1 MSRRS
6 ACRRRDAYAPRICF
20 PPRYRPRYR
29 QRVATFLVRM
39 DDSELEAL
47 RTAAEAQGRSMNDLA
62 REGLREITSG
72 AAREQKVRALAR
84 RVMSEHAGL
93 LKRLGEA

>member
-6 ACRRRDAYAPRICF
+6 IGRRVGTRSANNCF
-20 PPRYRPRYR
+20 ASRYRLRYR
-29 QRVATFLVRM
+29 RTVATFLVRL

-47 RTAAEAQGRSMNDLA
+47 RAAAEAQGRSMNDLA
-62 REGLREITSG
+62 REGLRAVTSG
-72 AAREQKVRALAR
+72 AAREEKVRALAQ
-84 RVMSEHAGL
+84 RVMAEHGGL

>member
-1 MSRRS
+1 ML
-6 ACRRRDAYAPRICF
+6 RD
-20 PPRYRPRYR
+20 RPRGRRNPVELRYQSR
-29 QRVATFLVRM
+29 YHQPMATFLLRL

-47 RTAAEAQGRSMNDLA
+47 REAAEAQGRSMNDLA
-62 REGLREITSG
+62 REGLRAVTTG
-72 AAREQKVRALAR
+72 AAREEKVRALTR

>member
-1 MSRRS
+1 MR
-6 ACRRRDAYAPRICF
+6 
-20 PPRYRPRYR
+20 
-29 QRVATFLVRM
+29 L

-47 RTAAEAQGRSMNDLA
+47 REAAEAQGRSMNDVA
-62 REGLREITSG
+62 REGLRAVTSK
-72 AAREQKVRALAR
+72 AARENKVRTLAS

>member
-1 MSRRS
+1 ML
-6 ACRRRDAYAPRICF
+6 RD
-20 PPRYRPRYR
+20 RPRGPCKPVELRYQSR
-29 QRVATFLVRM
+29 YHERMATFLLRL

-47 RTAAEAQGRSMNDLA
+47 REAADAQGRSMNDLA
-62 REGLREITSG
+62 REGLRAVTTG
-72 AAREQKVRALAR
+72 AAREEKVRALTR

>member
-1 MSRRS
+1 ML
-6 ACRRRDAYAPRICF
+6 RD
-20 PPRYRPRYR
+20 RPRGRRNPVELRYQSR
-29 QRVATFLVRM
+29 YHERMATFLLRL

-47 RTAAEAQGRSMNDLA
+47 REAADAQGRSMNDLA
-62 REGLREITSG
+62 REGLRAVTTG
-72 AAREQKVRALAR
+72 AAREEKVRALTR